1 MKHAKIFCKS
11 LLKNFVLFDHL
22 LGFLK
27 LHLKTLKFCV
37 FPVLQLYVEIF
48 E

>member
-1 MKHAKIFCKS
+1 MNHAKIFV
-11 LLKNFVLFDHL
+11 NRVEHFVLFDHL

-27 LHLKTLKFCV
+27 LHVEILKIIL
-37 FPVLQLYVEIF
+37 FPVVQLYVEIF